1 MPGVPQQVGGPA
13 IVTIEEGRTFAAI
26 ALGAALSTNPMEIA
40 TVTVKIFLIISVN
53 PFK

>member
-13 IVTIEEGRTFAAI
+13 IMTTGEVAFAAM